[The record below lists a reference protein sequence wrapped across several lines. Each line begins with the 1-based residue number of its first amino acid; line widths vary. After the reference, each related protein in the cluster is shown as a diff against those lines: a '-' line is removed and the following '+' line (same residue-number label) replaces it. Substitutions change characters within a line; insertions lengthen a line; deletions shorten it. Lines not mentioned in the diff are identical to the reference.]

1 MESKRSFEYRIVGGP
16 GFLTLDE
23 VAMNLA
29 HKHGRMLSNTIAVA
43 LESPDGNQ
51 FEAFLKLCAV
61 KMGGSLTGAPSD
73 TFLIRGEFA
82 RSDESL
88 WVRFSEGEYNVNTRQ
103 GFIAG

>member
-16 GFLTLDE
+16 GFFTLDE

-29 HKHGRMLSNTIAVA
+29 YKHGRRLSNTIAVA

-51 FEAFLKLCAV
+51 FEALLKLDAA
-61 KMGGSLTGAPSD
+61 KADKASGASD
-73 TFLIRGEFA
+73 VFRIRGEFA
-82 RSDESL
+82 RSGESL
-88 WVRFSEGEYNVNTRQ
+88 LVRFSEGEYNTTTRQ

>member
-1 MESKRSFEYRIVGGP
+1 MASTRSFEYGIVGGP
-16 GFLTLDE
+16 GLMTLGE

-29 HKHGRMLSNTIAVA
+29 SKHGRMLSNTIAVT

-51 FEAFLKLCAV
+51 FEAFLKLCVV
-61 KMGGSLTGAPSD
+61 KAGGAPN

-82 RSDESL
+82 RSGESL
-88 WVRFSEGEYNVNTRQ
+88 WVRFSEGEYNTDTRR